1 MDKITRQEVVSL
13 FPARD
18 PKAHKGIFGRVL
30 VVAGSRQM
38 CGAGLLCA
46 KGALRVGAGLVYW
59 ALPASM
65 QPTFAAACPEVIT
78 IALPENERG
87 EIAETAW
94 PILTDFME
102 KQPPTVA
109 VVGMGMRESP
119 LLPKLLQEIT
129 IPMVLDADGLNALS
143 RFPTSFRFTQPTILT
158 PHAGE
163 IARLLN
169 TAVVVDESFRIL
181 QAAQLADQTNAL
193 CVLKGSDTIVV
204 VSDEG
209 KLNSWQNPT
218 GGPALAKGGSG
229 DVLSGAIAGIWA
241 QFATQG
247 LTIKNGLYAAKCAV
261 YVHGLAGDLAAEKL
275 SDYGVLATDTLSY
288 LPMAIKQVLQEKK

>member
-13 FPARD
+13 FPLRD
-18 PKAHKGIFGRVL
+18 PKAYKGVFGRVL

-65 QPTFAAACPEVIT
+65 QPMFAAAFPEVIT
-78 IALPENERG
+78 IPLPENERG

-94 PILTDFME
+94 PILTDFIE
-102 KQPPTVA
+102 KQSPTVA
-109 VVGMGMRESP
+109 AVGMGMQKSP
-119 LLPKLLQEIT
+119 LLPQLLQEIT

-143 RFPTSFRFTQPTILT
+143 RFPASFRFKQPTILT
-158 PHAGE
+158 PHPGE

-169 TAVVVDESFRIL
+169 TAIVADESFRIL
-181 QAAQLADQTNAL
+181 QAAQLADQTGAI
-193 CVLKGSDTIVV
+193 CVLKGPDTVV
-204 VSDEG
+204 AVSDQG

-229 DVLSGAIAGIWA
+229 DVLSGVVAGLWA
-241 QFATQG
+241 QFAAQG
-247 LTIKNGLYAAKCAV
+247 LTIKNGLQAAKCAV

-288 LPMAIKQVLQEKK
+288 LPVAIQQVLQERK